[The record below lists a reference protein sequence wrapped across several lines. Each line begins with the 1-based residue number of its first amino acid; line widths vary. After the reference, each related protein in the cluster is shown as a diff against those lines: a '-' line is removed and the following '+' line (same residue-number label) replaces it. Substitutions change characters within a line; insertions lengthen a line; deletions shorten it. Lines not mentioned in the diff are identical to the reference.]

1 MRFPLRLS
9 AALFKARVSSFFAGS
24 VESRPILHLEPGENV
39 GALAASAS
47 APVVWLAGAESLTH
61 PEIGRITSD
70 LVQAERHVFLHTD
83 GYNVRQRIH
92 AFRPDSRFFLTLEF
106 AGREETHNRILGRT
120 DAFRRSLE
128 GIRAAKLSGF
138 LVAAHFT
145 VTAETDACEIGE
157 LIELL
162 DKHDVDGFIMT
173 SRGQALAAG
182 NASLAEAVEDVRAM
196 IRCGRWE
203 NFSKI
208 LDASYAATAAV
219 GAPQKVSATGE
230 GAYEE
235 GD

>member
-9 AALFKARVSSFFAGS
+9 AALFKTRVSSFFAGS
-24 VESRPILHLEPGENV
+24 AESRTILHLGPGENAI
-39 GALAASAS
+39 ALAASAS
-47 APVVWLAGAESLTH
+47 APVIWLAGTESLDH
-61 PEIGRITSD
+61 PEIGRITRD

-83 GYNVRQRIH
+83 GYNLRQRIH
-92 AFRPDSRFFLTLEF
+92 AFRPDSRLFLTLEF
-106 AGREETHNRILGRT
+106 AGREETHNRTIGRA

-128 GIRAAKLSGF
+128 AIRAAKLSGF

-145 VTAETDACEIGE
+145 VTPETDVCEIGE

-162 DKHDVDGFIMT
+162 DKHDVDGFIVT
-173 SRGQALAAG
+173 SRGQALAPG
-182 NASLAEAVEDVRAM
+182 NVSLAETVEDVRAM

-203 NFSKI
+203 KFSKI
-208 LDASYAATAAV
+208 LDSSYAAAA
-219 GAPQKVSATGE
+219 GARVQQKVPATGE